1 MPKMWDSSDRKFT
14 QTSIPA
20 AQKVSFQKFML
31 DNRIMPNSVLIK
43 DEYYKTS
50 QIMAMFSCTVS
61 SLRRNLNQKNRLEDN
76 GLLYRSPSAWKI
88 IELIFAIRD
97 FLSEISAKFLKVS
110 NREISWKFR
119 FTKVEDQDTAIIL
132 KWPEMVAVVLV
143 LTLLLGGGQ
152 GPTPELW
159 FCLWLSFIQIT
170 ESCIWEPWT
179 GSPAIPKL
187 GKTGTQQ
194 DSKCYLALFACQVA
208 SRWTSDQWWC
218 QAGTLRLVVA
228 RTVADIFGSFGMT
241 CYSLLSH
248 CYVSKIGEILPLFCP
263 LNWRQTCL

>member
-1 MPKMWDSSDRKFT
+1 MNSKWKEIFNVSLEKEELPADLY
-14 QTSIPA
+14 SIRSTNCKDFRMA
-20 AQKVSFQKFML
+20 R
-31 DNRIMPNSVLIK
+31 NRGRGVG
-43 DEYYKTS
+43 
-50 QIMAMFSCTVS
+50 AH
-61 SLRRNLNQKNRLEDN
+61 
-76 GLLYRSPSAWKI
+76 
-88 IELIFAIRD
+88 
-97 FLSEISAKFLKVS
+97 
-110 NREISWKFR
+110 
-119 FTKVEDQDTAIIL
+119 
-132 KWPEMVAVVLV
+132 VLV
-143 LTLLLGGGQ
+143 GPGQ
-152 GPTPELW
+152 VPTAGSG
-159 FCLWLSFIQIT
+159 FCLWLSLTQIT
-170 ESCIWEPWT
+170 ESCIWEPWM

-218 QAGTLRLVVA
+218 RAGTLRLVVA

>member
-1 MPKMWDSSDRKFT
+1 MTCVLGNAEQRPEHFGCTWSLRDRSIHTCLLFRTKSLFGLEDSTDSMPKMWDSSDRKFT

-20 AQKVSFQKFML
+20 AQKVSYQKFML

-97 FLSEISAKFLKVS
+97 FLSEISAKFLKIS

-170 ESCIWEPWT
+170 ESCIWEPW
-179 GSPAIPKL
+179 
-187 GKTGTQQ
+187 
-194 DSKCYLALFACQVA
+194 
-208 SRWTSDQWWC
+208 
-218 QAGTLRLVVA
+218 
-228 RTVADIFGSFGMT
+228 
-241 CYSLLSH
+241 
-248 CYVSKIGEILPLFCP
+248 
-263 LNWRQTCL
+263 